1 MTEIGSFQKYL
12 GVELAAISDNGM
24 CEGLAVA
31 IIWESNI
38 WESNG
43 LHFFDSSAMRKPFYF
58 STSATRRGAHRL
70 PLSKSRL
77 RNLVISLLA
86 SDLKPIS
93 VSTDTDLP

>member
-1 MTEIGSFQKYL
+1 MTEIGSFQEYL

-31 IIWESNI
+31 KI

-58 STSATRRGAHRL
+58 STSATRCGAHRL
-70 PLSKSRL
+70 PLSKPRL

-93 VSTDTDLP
+93 VSTDADLP